1 MPVHP
6 PASKAVV
13 MTTLLIS
20 DLHLH
25 PDEPAI
31 AQGFLAYLQRE
42 ARHAEALYILG
53 DLFEAWIGDDYQG
66 EFETRILEALKRLS
80 DAGTRLY
87 FMHGN
92 RDFLIGDG
100 FAAATGATLLPDPSV
115 VALGGEPGG
124 ERTLLMHGDSL
135 CTRDEAYMAFR
146 AKARD
151 PQWQTQI
158 LALPVEQRLTL
169 AKQIRQQSGEANSNK
184 AEDIM
189 DVTPAEVVR
198 RMAECGV
205 RTLIHGH
212 THRPDVHRLE
222 VDGQSAQ
229 RIVLGDWHSDRGW
242 QVRVDDRTAPLL
254 ESFPL

>member
-1 MPVHP
+1 
-6 PASKAVV
+6 

-25 PDEPAI
+25 PNEPAI
-31 AQGFLAYLQRE
+31 AQGFLAYLERE
-42 ARHAEALYILG
+42 ARHADALYILG
-53 DLFEAWIGDDYQG
+53 DLFEAWIGDDYRG

-100 FAAATGATLLPDPSV
+100 FTAATGAILLPDPSIV
-115 VALGGEPGG
+115 ELGG

-146 AKARD
+146 TKARD
-151 PQWQTQI
+151 PQWQAQI
-158 LALPVEQRLTL
+158 LALPVEQRLEL

-189 DVTPAEVVR
+189 DVTPSEVER
-198 RMAECGV
+198 TMAEHGV

-222 VDGQSAQ
+222 VDGQPAQ
-229 RIVLGDWHSDRGW
+229 RIVLGDWRSDRGW
-242 QVRVDDRTAPLL
+242 QVRADERTAPLL
-254 ESFPL
+254 EPFPL

>member
-1 MPVHP
+1 
-6 PASKAVV
+6 

-25 PDEPAI
+25 PNEPAI
-31 AQGFLAYLQRE
+31 AQGFLDYLERE

-66 EFETRILEALKRLS
+66 EFETTIIEALKRLS

-100 FAAATGATLLPDPSV
+100 FAAATGATLLPDPCV
-115 VALGGEPGG
+115 VELGG

-151 PQWQTQI
+151 PQWQAQI
-158 LALPVEQRLTL
+158 LALPVEQRLEL

-189 DVTPAEVVR
+189 DVTPAEVQR
-198 RMAECGV
+198 TMAEHGV
-205 RTLIHGH
+205 LTLIHGH
-212 THRPDVHRLE
+212 THRPDVHHLK
-222 VDGQSAQ
+222 VDGKPAQ

-242 QVRVDDRTAPLL
+242 QVRADDQTAPRL